1 MINSSSAFVSQNLQ
15 TIRSPWIFRSREKSR
30 CALAAKTTST
40 GEMYVINWE
49 CVADTRSYR
58 IPLGI
63 ATALEVWP
71 ELKDIWDL
79 TSIENDNNEDAHSW
93 LINKLLALAHVFSS
107 ENEYSATCDYAL
119 ATRLLL
125 EEQELDN
132 GESNGKK
139 GKYASRFHPRGTSS
153 SSSSSSS
160 TRTTASNGRSSST
173 RPLTVGEIA
182 VNWKSTIRETVE
194 IRYRVERQ
202 DPLPILQAT
211 IDKLQDESAT
221 SQTYNPPD
229 ILASFP
235 LKGLLNTQKPV
246 LLTVSHRSDWAMAQA
261 SLANANVNYHAVKSI
276 QDALEPETTL
286 PLVLLLLDPSKKG
299 SSATLDIL
307 KQASKDTTVTIIE
320 SSWDRLLS
328 GIALFGEHIPLPV
341 KGNKAKCVVPDRFLS
356 LYLADWPATS
366 HITQQSAATMNPWT
380 NVMTGDE
387 FETLLQPNSFE

>member
-1 MINSSSAFVSQNLQ
+1 M
-15 TIRSPWIFRSREKSR
+15 
-30 CALAAKTTST
+30 
-40 GEMYVINWE
+40 
-49 CVADTRSYR
+49 
-58 IPLGI
+58 
-63 ATALEVWP
+63 
-71 ELKDIWDL
+71 
-79 TSIENDNNEDAHSW
+79 
-93 LINKLLALAHVFSS
+93 
-107 ENEYSATCDYAL
+107 
-119 ATRLLL
+119 
-125 EEQELDN
+125 
-132 GESNGKK
+132 
-139 GKYASRFHPRGTSS
+139 
-153 SSSSSSS
+153 
-160 TRTTASNGRSSST
+160 
-173 RPLTVGEIA
+173 TVGEIA